1 MKDHRGTDRSLE
13 TPPTDESHG
22 HLELLAAL
30 RHELELRD
38 QFIVTAAH
46 ELRNPLSPVYMQLE
60 HLKATLRGSS
70 DEICHAMDGH
80 VEVESELGNGAT
92 FTVSLPRGE

>member
-22 HLELLAAL
+22 
-30 RHELELRD
+30 LRD
-38 QFIVTAAH
+38 QFIATAAH
-46 ELRNPLSPVYMQLE
+46 ELRNPLSPVYMQLA